1 MYIIPLGTPPRPCI
15 LSVYTFTSPYLAS
28 HMPCSQHIFLS
39 TQMEERSVRE
49 REEEEQKVKDAEL
62 ARIAELEKPAPDDLY
77 GMRVHC
83 WVLVLAGR
91 REVINLLS

>member
-1 MYIIPLGTPPRPCI
+1 MK
-15 LSVYTFTSPYLAS
+15 
-28 HMPCSQHIFLS
+28 
-39 TQMEERSVRE
+39 E
-49 REEEEQKVKDAEL
+49 REEEELKLKEAEL

-91 REVINLLS
+91 REVWKL